1 MSMKDA
7 IKEGDTFRENVAI
20 KLKIP
25 LFYEHSPLS
34 KYCVEAIDYVL
45 LTEGLLSPRLSMRTR
60 LCMFVN
66 ATGGVGNNKAT
77 DMQQENNVRFTK
89 DGFKGFG
96 AGKTDQSMVRCS
108 AAYPVVGQMCEKF
121 EAGLGL
127 QSECSFH
134 KNKSTDED
142 VLALLQVMSN
152 VRPFA
157 IENREMGK
165 CKVSGTLYTFD
176 KDTFMN

>member
-1 MSMKDA
+1 
-7 IKEGDTFRENVAI
+7 
-20 KLKIP
+20 
-25 LFYEHSPLS
+25 
-34 KYCVEAIDYVL
+34 
-45 LTEGLLSPRLSMRTR
+45 
-60 LCMFVN
+60 
-66 ATGGVGNNKAT
+66 
-77 DMQQENNVRFTK
+77 
-89 DGFKGFG
+89 
-96 AGKTDQSMVRCS
+96 MVRCP

-165 CKVSGTLYTFD
+165 CKVSGALYTFD
-176 KDTFMN
+176 KDTFMNYLQSTVTRWAIRPL